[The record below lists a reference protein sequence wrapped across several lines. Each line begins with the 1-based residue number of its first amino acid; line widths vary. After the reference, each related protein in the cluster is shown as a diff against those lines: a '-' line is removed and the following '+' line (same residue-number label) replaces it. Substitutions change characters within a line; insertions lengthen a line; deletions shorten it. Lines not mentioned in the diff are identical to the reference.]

1 MVSQSPVVEISNLT
15 KRYGEFTALDSLTLS
30 VDRGTI
36 LGFIGHNGAGKTTAI
51 RILVGLARPT
61 SGTATIAGADCVKQA
76 RKVKHLVG
84 YMPDRFG
91 SYSNMRVREYLDFFG
106 AAFGIKRRVRNQRID
121 EVLDITASRYMQD
134 RYVEALSHGMQ
145 QRIGIARTL
154 LHQPEVLI
162 LDEPA
167 NGLDPQA
174 RIEMREILLRLA
186 DLGKTL
192 IVTSHILPELARI
205 CNQVAI
211 LHRGKLQACGALE
224 EVTRQ
229 FQQNRMI
236 EVELAGADEVDHAVS
251 VLRQHS
257 DTAGDV
263 VPSAAE
269 SIVRFR
275 TEKRDAELGKILSA
289 LVSAN
294 VRVTQFREVASDL
307 EEAYL
312 TVTRGEN
319 NTANQQAATV
329 SESTGAE
336 AVSTEGSEASGVE

>member
-1 MVSQSPVVEISNLT
+1 MASQSPVVEIRDLT
-15 KRYGEFTALDSLTLS
+15 KLYGEFMALDALTLS

-36 LGFIGHNGAGKTTAI
+36 LGFIGHNGAGKTTTI

-61 SGTATIAGADCVKQA
+61 SGTATIAGADCVREARRVKQ
-76 RKVKHLVG
+76 LVG

-121 EVLDITASRYMQD
+121 EVLDITGSRYMQD

-205 CNQVAI
+205 CSQVAI
-211 LHRGKLQACGALE
+211 LHRGKLQACGSLE

-236 EVELAGADEVDHAVS
+236 EVELAAADQIELAVG
-251 VLRQHS
+251 VLGQQNGHC
-257 DTAGDV
+257 DEI
-263 VPSAAE
+263 VPSPAE

-275 TEKRDAELGKILSA
+275 SGKRDAELGHVLAA
-289 LVSAN
+289 LVQAN
-294 VRVTQFREVASDL
+294 VRVTQFREVASNL

-312 TVTRGEN
+312 TVTRSHDGDRPAVDVEPLVDGGSSASV
-319 NTANQQAATV
+319 TQT
-329 SESTGAE
+329 AE
-336 AVSTEGSEASGVE
+336 ASCAE